1 MSITTNKP
9 LDFHQAIH
17 SKQRIFREE
26 GYYTIEENKIITRER
41 ELEKTFNEYYINIVD
56 KSSG

>member
-41 ELEKTFNEYYINIVD
+41 ELEKNFQ
-56 KSSG
+56 